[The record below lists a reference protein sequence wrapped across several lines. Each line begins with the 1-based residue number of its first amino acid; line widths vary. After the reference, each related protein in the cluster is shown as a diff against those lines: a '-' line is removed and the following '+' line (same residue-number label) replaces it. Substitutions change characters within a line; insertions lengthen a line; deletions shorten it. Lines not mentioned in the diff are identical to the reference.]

1 MHPEPG
7 EPSVS
12 LTRSGLNERRN
23 GDLSTQDAYRLE
35 TARIVKRPV
44 VNITPIERGGR
55 IVIGLVC
62 VIAAL
67 VLLLSANTAWAVVLE
82 VLFLLAGVDLIVTG
96 ALGHCPLYRKLGH
109 VPASLRGH
117 A

>member
-1 MHPEPG
+1 MEWTQRKANCG
-7 EPSVS
+7 
-12 LTRSGLNERRN
+12 
-23 GDLSTQDAYRLE
+23 LSTQDAYHLE
-35 TARIVKRPV
+35 TARIVKRP

-62 VIAAL
+62 VIAAA